1 MNALRLLTIALAFAL
16 AATVTFGSPAGEDDA
31 AAMAEKPMVT
41 DPTTGKQVTAP
52 EYGGTLTVTLR
63 DDPPT
68 ADTVFN
74 HLPAL
79 VTGLVLEK
87 LGIGDWG
94 VSRDKFDFRS
104 TYLPDDII
112 VGRLAERWERPDPTT
127 IVMHI
132 RQGVNWHDKAP
143 MNGRALT
150 AKDVEFS
157 FHRFTGLGSG
167 YTEPPEG
174 AASVTT
180 LDNIGLTSI
189 TAEGSTVVFRLA
201 QPNLDA
207 LKTLLMVNVAFIY
220 PPEVI
225 REHGEITDW
234 RNLVGTG
241 PYELTDWVEG
251 SSVTW
256 EKAPSYWGFDEKFPE
271 NRLPYIDTINALVMP
286 EAQTRMAAL
295 RSGKV
300 DFFGFHG
307 ISQIT
312 SIDQVESLKRTNP
325 DIVAHGAS
333 FRSETSPLANATR
346 PPFDDVRVRHAL
358 QMALDVEGAGSTYF
372 KGYASTEPQGLLGN
386 ALYPYINRYE
396 DWPAEVKGYYAYD
409 PAGAEKLLDEAGLP
423 RGADGTRFDL
433 EFLITARDD
442 RGWKEI
448 IAAFWEEI
456 GIDVTLTVVDGPTMG
471 ARRSGDDYDV
481 VSFISGYEWNPV
493 GELINLQSGV
503 WGTIGGNDEVYKE
516 MVARVVAE
524 PDREE
529 QQRLAREASDYVNR
543 QHWIIWG
550 ARVPYFTVHWPWVKG
565 YNGESDPGDMDRILV
580 YSRLWI
586 DQDLKREMGF

>member
-31 AAMAEKPMVT
+31 AAMAEKPMVA

-503 WGTIGGNDEVYKE
+503 WGH
-516 MVARVVAE
+516 
-524 PDREE
+524 
-529 QQRLAREASDYVNR
+529 
-543 QHWIIWG
+543 HW
-550 ARVPYFTVHWPWVKG
+550 RK
-565 YNGESDPGDMDRILV
+565 
-580 YSRLWI
+580 
-586 DQDLKREMGF
+586 